1 MSWLAQNWDTVWQ
14 ATAAHLALA
23 LPSIVAAFLIS
34 LPVAWAAHR
43 YRWSRFALVTL
54 GSLIY
59 AIPSLPLL
67 VVLPLLLG
75 TTIRDDVNVVV
86 ALSLYGF
93 ALMIRAGTDALD
105 AVPTSTVLAAE
116 AMGQAG
122 LRRFFTVEL
131 PLAGPGLLAGLRVV
145 AVSTIALV
153 SVSGVLG
160 INSLGMLFV
169 DGFQRGI
176 LAEVIAGIVAT
187 LVIALV
193 IDALLV
199 VAGRALLPWASLA
212 TGGAQ

>member
-1 MSWLAQNWDTVWQ
+1 MRWLANNWDTVWQ
-14 ATAAHLALA
+14 ATLAHLELS
-23 LPSIVAAFLIS
+23 LPAIVVSFLIS
-34 LPVAWAAHR
+34 VPVAWLAHR
-43 YRWSRFALVTL
+43 FSWSRFTLVTL

-67 VVLPLLLG
+67 IVLPLVLG
-75 TTIRDDVNVVV
+75 TTVRDQINVVV

-105 AVPTSTVLAAE
+105 AVPASCVHAALAV
-116 AMGQAG
+116 GQSG
-122 LRRFFTVEL
+122 PSRFFTVEL

-145 AVSTIALV
+145 SVSTIALV

-176 LAEVIAGIVAT
+176 LAEVIAGILAT
-187 LVIALV
+187 VVIALAV
-193 IDALLV
+193 DLLLV
-199 VAGRALLPWASLA
+199 LAGRALLPWTRASA
-212 TGGAQ
+212 RRSR

>member
-1 MSWLAQNWDTVWQ
+1 MTWLANNWDTLWA
-14 ATAAHLALA
+14 ATLAHLALA
-23 LPSIVAAFLIS
+23 LPAIVASFLVSI
-34 LPVAWAAHR
+34 PVAWMAHR
-43 YRWSRFALVTL
+43 FAWSRFTLVTL

-67 VVLPLLLG
+67 IVLPLLLG
-75 TTIRDDVNVVV
+75 TTVRASVNVVV
-86 ALSLYGF
+86 ALTLYGF

-105 AVPTSTVLAAE
+105 AVPPSAVHSAI
-116 AMGQAG
+116 AMGQGGA
-122 LRRFFTVEL
+122 RRFFTVEL

-176 LAEVIAGIVAT
+176 LAEVIAGILATVA
-187 LVIALV
+187 IALL
-193 IDALLV
+193 IDALLLL
-199 VAGRALLPWASLA
+199 AGRALMPWARLRR
-212 TGGAQ
+212 TRR

>member
-1 MSWLAQNWDTVWQ
+1 MTWLTQNWDTVWQ
-14 ATAAHLALA
+14 ATVAHLMLA
-23 LPSIVAAFLIS
+23 LPAIVAAFLIS
-34 LPVAWAAHR
+34 LPVAWIAHR
-43 YRWSRFALVTL
+43 YGWSRFALVTL

-67 VVLPLLLG
+67 IVLPLVLG
-75 TTIRDDVNVVV
+75 TTVRDQLNVVV

-105 AVPTSTVLAAE
+105 AVPAAAVHAAE
-116 AMGQAG
+116 AMGQSAP
-122 LRRFFTVEL
+122 RRFFTVEL

-160 INSLGMLFV
+160 IDSLGMLFV

-176 LAEVIAGIVAT
+176 LAEVIAGIAATVAIAVV
-187 LVIALV
+187 LDAALV
-193 IDALLV
+193 V
-199 VAGRALLPWASLA
+199 CGRILLPWASLRA
-212 TGGAQ
+212 GGAR